1 VVYGGVAY
9 DAKKVPPAAPR
20 SESWGILFKPEDLK
34 NFSKCGV
41 GVLDSPE
48 DLFAIASQYLWSDW
62 RVVPAADRQTNL
74 KRAFDLFSGIL
85 DGVKKYNSLAKGSMC
100 LAIGYSMDSFR
111 ARDQAQEAQN
121 GIEINYVI
129 PKEGAPIFLDNL
141 AIPKNAPHVDAAYA
155 FIDFLLRPEIAAQNT
170 NYLGVANGVLASK
183 QFVDKKISGNMSVY
197 PDAALMRRLFVP
209 ESNDSAMQKAITRE
223 WARVKIGK

>member
-1 VVYGGVAY
+1 M
-9 DAKKVPPAAPR
+9 
-20 SESWGILFKPEDLK
+20 FKPEDLK
-34 NFSKCGV
+34 NFLKCGV

-48 DLFAIASQYLWSDW
+48 DLFAIAWQYLWSDW

-74 KRAFDLFSGIL
+74 KRAVNLFSGIL
-85 DGVKKYNSLAKGSMC
+85 DGVKKYNSSSYADALAKGSIC
-100 LAIGYSMDSFR
+100 LAIGYSTDSLR

-121 GIEINYVI
+121 GIEINYMI

-155 FIDFLLRPEIAAQNT
+155 LIDFFLRPEIAAQNT
-170 NYLGVANGVLASK
+170 NYIGAANGVFASK
-183 QFVDKKISGNMSVY
+183 QFVDKKISGNTSIY
-197 PDAALMRRLFVP
+197 PDAELMRRLFVP
-209 ESNDSAMQKAITRE
+209 ESNDSATQTAITRE